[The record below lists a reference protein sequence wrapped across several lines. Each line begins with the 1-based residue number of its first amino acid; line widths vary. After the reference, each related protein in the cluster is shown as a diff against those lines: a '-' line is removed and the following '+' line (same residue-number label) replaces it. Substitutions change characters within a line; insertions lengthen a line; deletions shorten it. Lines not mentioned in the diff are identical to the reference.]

1 MIGWEVN
8 SFGYGTRLNVV
19 FAARYWLELLRYKR
33 TFIQRY
39 LASRGSP
46 CADEQGHWQ
55 PTEPV
60 WSFLQCWQSSDSG
73 SQTENRARGSQ
84 TLTTAGSTFH
94 CLCEDKRA
102 ALEYN
107 INKYGKKKKKKDE
120 CGALFQTFVVSGDES
135 QDVFVAEH
143 DRLIDL
149 CFPKP
154 GPLLSGGEDL
164 HRYVSAPPASSPH
177 LSETTFTD
185 DFLEDNRSGHS
196 SLDKQRQACTHTQN
210 KCGYINRINAP
221 SFCRFSFCPACTHQS
236 LSQTWTGHIWDLAEI
251 CLWLGRGGHT
261 RDPLPPAFACGYSFA
276 GGIDRETNPPSA
288 ARKARTAGLRSQR
301 WIPPVPTSHQ
311 DHNLLQVLA

>member
-8 SFGYGTRLNVV
+8 SFAYGTRLNVV

-102 ALEYN
+102 ALENN
-107 INKYGKKKKKKDE
+107 INKYGKKKKKEKKMN
-120 CGALFQTFVVSGDES
+120 
-135 QDVFVAEH
+135 VAPY
-143 DRLIDL
+143 
-149 CFPKP
+149 FK
-154 GPLLSGGEDL
+154 PLLSAAMNP
-164 HRYVSAPPASSPH
+164 RMFSW
-177 LSETTFTD
+177 
-185 DFLEDNRSGHS
+185 RSM
-196 SLDKQRQACTHTQN
+196 
-210 KCGYINRINAP
+210 IV
-221 SFCRFSFCPACTHQS
+221 
-236 LSQTWTGHIWDLAEI
+236 W
-251 CLWLGRGGHT
+251 
-261 RDPLPPAFACGYSFA
+261 
-276 GGIDRETNPPSA
+276 
-288 ARKARTAGLRSQR
+288 
-301 WIPPVPTSHQ
+301 
-311 DHNLLQVLA
+311 